1 MTYQEFYTEAT
12 KGIDYKTV
20 SKEDMLFSYTM
31 FHLTFGEA
39 PKKALQ
45 STQMLSCNCRMQ
57 LNQLT

>member
-12 KGIDYKTV
+12 KGIDYRTI

-31 FHLTFGEA
+31 FHLQFGEA

-45 STQMLSCNCRMQ
+45 STQF